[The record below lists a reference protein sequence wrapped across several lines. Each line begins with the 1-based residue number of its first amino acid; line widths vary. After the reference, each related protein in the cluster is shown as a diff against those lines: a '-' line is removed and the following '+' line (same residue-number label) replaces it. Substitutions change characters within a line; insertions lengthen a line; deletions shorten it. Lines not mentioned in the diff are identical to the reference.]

1 MAKRKRNVRSG
12 FLQQVDK
19 SNTYN
24 ANEFLKIMN
33 TNALSTYYYR

>member
-1 MAKRKRNVRSG
+1 MNGKMKTEQSEAERSG

-24 ANEFLKIMN
+24 TNEFL
-33 TNALSTYYYR
+33 